1 MGQGDEYFLNNQMK
15 FSDFV
20 GFRDDTN
27 VELCRLVLASRAIES
42 RPIGLYDSHYYSITL

>member
-20 GFRDDTN
+20 GFPNNTN
-27 VELCRLVLASRAIES
+27 
-42 RPIGLYDSHYYSITL
+42 IGVMSLSSGIQGNRK